1 VHAPTTA
8 APNFAAPAPPPA
20 AASTFRL
27 PELDRM
33 MPVALLGVVAVLI
46 VAPLLTIVFDTLTA
60 DGRRAWG
67 DVVASDISHTVL
79 WRPLS
84 NTLIIGLGSAVGC
97 VLVGGFLA
105 WLVIMTDVPLRRTI
119 GVLSTLP
126 FMIPSFATALAW
138 GALFRNERVG
148 GDVGFLETIGL
159 NIPDWL
165 AWGLVP
171 TQIVLIAHYY
181 SLAFT
186 VIAAALAS
194 VNGDLI
200 EAAEMAGA
208 KLGQIFLSIV
218 LPVVTPALVAGG
230 SLAFAGAVSN
240 FAAPALLGLPVRMHT
255 LSTRLFG
262 MIETGQNTRGFVM
275 AILLIAVSA
284 VFLYVGERVV
294 AGKKSFVTITGKGGR
309 AKRFSLGRAKWP
321 LFAIAALILVLTTIV
336 PVVVLVAS
344 SLAPRSGELFA
355 NWTLHFWIGA
365 GGGELAQGQAGIF
378 RNPDLTRALG
388 ITLGLGLCV
397 ALTSTVIGLAIAHSI
412 AKAKGTWLAN
422 ALTQICF
429 VPLLVPG
436 IAFGAAYI
444 ALFGAP
450 IGPFPALYG
459 TFALLVLAATAYL
472 LPFAVQSGRSVMGQV
487 AGDLDESAKLT
498 GAGFMRRLFAITLPL
513 TIRGLIAG
521 ALLVF
526 VKIVRDLSLV
536 VLLFT
541 TTTPVL
547 SVLAFRYANEGFMQ
561 YAHAITVVIMAVSLV
576 ATILA
581 QRLQNKAQPWRNA

>member
-1 VHAPTTA
+1 MAGAATT
-8 APNFAAPAPPPA
+8 
-20 AASTFRL
+20 STRVPSSTSGTERFL
-27 PELDRM
+27 PW
-33 MPVALLGVVAVLI
+33 ALLAIVTILVLG
-46 VAPLLTIVFDTLTA
+46 PLLTILLDTLDA
-60 DGRRAWG
+60 DGREAWET
-67 DVVASDISHTVL
+67 VTVSDLSTNL
-79 WRPLS
+79 FWRPMW
-84 NTLIIGLGSAVGC
+84 NTLVIGFGTAAGC
-97 VLVGGFLA
+97 VLVGGFMA
-105 WLVIMTDVPLRRTI
+105 WLVVMTDVPFRRTI
-119 GVLSTLP
+119 GVLATLP

-148 GDVGFLETIGL
+148 SSVGFLETIG
-159 NIPDWL
+159 IPVPDWL

-171 TQIVLIAHYY
+171 TQIVLVAHYY

-200 EAAEMAGA
+200 EAAELAGA
-208 KLGQIFLSIV
+208 KMRRIFLGII
-218 LPVVTPALVAGG
+218 LPVVTPALVAGA

-262 MIETGQNTRGFVM
+262 MIETGQTERGFVM
-275 AILLIAVSA
+275 AILLIVVSA
-284 VFLYVGERVV
+284 AFLYVGERLVS
-294 AGKKSFVTITGKGGR
+294 GKKSFVTITGKGGR
-309 AKRFSLGRAKWP
+309 ARRFSLGTARVP
-321 LFAIAALILVLTTIV
+321 IFLIAATILTLTTIV

-344 SLAPRSGELFA
+344 SFAPQSGALFS
-355 NWTLHFWIGA
+355 NWTPHYWVGESSA
-365 GGGELAQGQAGIF
+365 GIAQGQAGIF
-378 RNPDLTRALG
+378 RNPDLLHALSV
-388 ITLGLGLCV
+388 TVGLGVCV
-397 ALTSTVIGLAIAHSI
+397 AATSTVLGLALAHGIARN
-412 AKAKGTWLAN
+412 KGTFVANVLA
-422 ALTQICF
+422 QISF
-429 VPLLVPG
+429 VPLLIPG

-459 TFALLVLAATAYL
+459 TFALLVLSATAYL

-487 AGDLDESAKLT
+487 SGDLDESAKLT
-498 GAGFMRRLFAITLPL
+498 GASFARRLFAITVPL

-541 TTTPVL
+541 TTTPML

-561 YAHAITVVIMAVSLV
+561 YAHAITVVIMAISLA
-576 ATILA
+576 ATIAA
-581 QRLQNKAQPWRNA
+581 QKLQNTSQPWRNA

>member
-1 VHAPTTA
+1 MAGAATTTHV
-8 APNFAAPAPPPA
+8 PASA
-20 AASTFRL
+20 TGGERFL
-27 PELDRM
+27 PW
-33 MPVALLGVVAVLI
+33 ALLALVTILVLG
-46 VAPLLTIVFDTLTA
+46 PLATILIDTL
-60 DGRRAWG
+60 DESGREAWEAVTVG
-67 DVVASDISHTVL
+67 DLSPNL
-79 WRPLS
+79 FWRPMW
-84 NTLIIGLGSAVGC
+84 NTLIIGFGTAAGC
-97 VLVGGFLA
+97 VLIGGFMA
-105 WLVIMTDVPLRRTI
+105 WLVVMTDVPFRRTI
-119 GVLSTLP
+119 GVLATLP

-148 GDVGFLETIGL
+148 SSVGFLETIGIP
-159 NIPDWL
+159 IPDWL
-165 AWGLVP
+165 AWGLIP
-171 TQIVLIAHYY
+171 TQIVLISHYY

-200 EAAEMAGA
+200 EAAELAGA
-208 KLGQIFLSIV
+208 KMRRVFMGIV
-218 LPVVTPALVAGG
+218 LPVVTPAVVAGA

-262 MIETGQNTRGFVM
+262 MIETGQNERGFVM

-284 VFLYVGERVV
+284 LFLYVGERLVS
-294 AGKKSFVTITGKGGR
+294 GKKSFVTITGKGGR
-309 AKRFSLGRAKWP
+309 ARRFGLGRARLP
-321 LFAIAALILVLTTIV
+321 LFLLAATILVLTTVV
-336 PVVVLVAS
+336 PVLVLVAS
-344 SLAPRSGELFA
+344 SLAPQSGALFS
-355 NWTLHFWIGA
+355 NWTPHFWIGA
-365 GGGELAQGQAGIF
+365 ADTGFAQGQAGIF
-378 RNPDLTRALG
+378 RNPDLTHALWVTVG
-388 ITLGLGLCV
+388 LGVCVACASTILGL
-397 ALTSTVIGLAIAHSI
+397 ALAYAISR
-412 AKAKGTWLAN
+412 AKGTLVANMLA
-422 ALTQICF
+422 QISF
-429 VPLLVPG
+429 VPLLIPG

-450 IGPFPALYG
+450 IGPLPALYG
-459 TFALLVLAATAYL
+459 TFALLVLSATAYL

-487 AGDLDESAKLT
+487 AGDLDESARLT
-498 GAGFMRRLFAITLPL
+498 GASFPRRLFAITVPL

-561 YAHAITVVIMAVSLV
+561 YAHAITVVIMAISLV

-581 QRLQNKAQPWRNA
+581 QKLQNKSQPWRNA